1 MANLSTNYMG
11 IPLKNPIVLGAS
23 NFVSD
28 LNQIKKA
35 EEAGV
40 AAVVYKT
47 LFEEQVALE
56 SLQFDE
62 ELHEYDFRS
71 AEMEN
76 IFPRIEHAGPTEHL
90 LKLRKLKES
99 VSIPVFAS
107 VNALY
112 NQTWVEYAQL
122 LEETGIDG
130 LEVNFY
136 RVPVSGEADA
146 KMIESH
152 QIKVLKEVREAIK
165 IPISV
170 KLSYFYTN
178 PINLVDKMEKAGANG
193 FVLFNRFFQPEI
205 DIEKEEFFFP
215 WELTQKGEYKV
226 TLRYLG
232 LLFGQTNATL
242 IANRGIKTSEDV
254 IKMILAGA
262 DSVQMVSAFYENG
275 IQYASKLLSDIETWM
290 DKKGYNSLV
299 DFKGNLSKVRIKD
312 EYTYNRA
319 QYVDILKNADEIL
332 KLYPM
337 R

>member
-23 NFVSD
+23 NFVTDIS
-28 LNQIKKA
+28 QIKKA
-35 EEAGV
+35 EEAGI

-47 LFEEQVALE
+47 LFEEQVELE

-62 ELHEYDFRS
+62 ELHEYDFRA

-76 IFPRIEHAGPTEHL
+76 IFPRIEHAGPKDHL

-112 NQTWVEYAQL
+112 NSSWVEYAKM

-136 RVPVSGEADA
+136 SVPVSSDADA
-146 KMIESH
+146 SMIEAH
-152 QIKVLKEVREAIK
+152 QLKILEEIKQEVK
-165 IPISV
+165 IPVSV

-178 PINLVDKMEKAGANG
+178 PIHLAEKMATAGANG

-205 DIEKEEFFFP
+205 DIEKEQFHFP
-215 WELTQKGEYKV
+215 WELTGRGEYKV
-226 TLRYLG
+226 TLRFLG
-232 LLFGQTNATL
+232 LLYGKTGATL

-262 DSVQMVSAFYENG
+262 DAVQMVSAFYENSFTYNK
-275 IQYASKLLSDIETWM
+275 QLLYEIEEWM
-290 DKKGYNSLV
+290 NRKGYNSLA
-299 DFKGNLSKVRIKD
+299 DFKGKLSKSMLKD
-312 EYTYNRA
+312 DMAYSRA
-319 QYVDILKNADEIL
+319 QYVDILRNADEIL
-332 KLYPM
+332 RLYPM

>member
-35 EEAGV
+35 EDAGI

-47 LFEEQVALE
+47 LFEEQIELE

-76 IFPRIEHAGPTEHL
+76 IFPHIEHAGPTEHL

-107 VNALY
+107 LNALY
-112 NQTWVEYAQL
+112 NPTWVEYAKL
-122 LEETGIDG
+122 LEQTGIDG

-152 QIKVLKEVREAIK
+152 QMKVLKEIREAVK

-178 PINLVDKMEKAGANG
+178 PLFVVDKMEKAGADG
-193 FVLFNRFFQPEI
+193 FILFNRFFQPEI
-205 DIEKEEFFFP
+205 DIEKEEFYFP

-232 LLFGQTNATL
+232 LLFGQTNVSL
-242 IANRGIKTSEDV
+242 IANRGIKNSEDI

-262 DSVQMVSAFYENG
+262 DAVQMVSTFYENG
-275 IQYASKLLSDIETWM
+275 VQYSKQLLSEIENWM
-290 DKKGYNSLV
+290 DKKGYSALT
-299 DFKGNLSKVRIKD
+299 DFKGKLSKVRIKD
-312 EYTYNRA
+312 EYSYNRA